1 MFLGLL
7 HALGDFPEYKLVV
20 YVNFVPLYSLVLW
33 GVDLPISYFSI
44 TRRTLLFFFFGCEGS
59 SLSCVGSLVVA
70 HGT

>member
-20 YVNFVPLYSLVLW
+20 YVNFVPLSSLVLW

-44 TRRTLLFFFFGCEGS
+44 TRRILFIFIW
-59 SLSCVGSLVVA
+59 L
-70 HGT
+70 